1 MIHYLKDF
9 TYKGT
14 KYKFKEPLRVTINN
28 FLCMDGKTLAG
39 EMSIPSVLAGYT
51 RKEPFENPEKEI
63 KAYIKTVFEE
73 FLFTD
78 DSKLDEY
85 ERKYKHDWIAL
96 FKPPEEKRERI
107 KKEKPV
113 EVKKEEV
120 NKKAKTTKKK

>member
-14 KYKFKEPLRVTINN
+14 KYRFKEPLRITINN

-39 EMSIPSVLAGYT
+39 EMYIPSVLAGYT

-73 FLFTD
+73 FLFVD
-78 DSKLDEY
+78 DSNLDEH

-113 EVKKEEV
+113 EVKKESIS
-120 NKKAKTTKKK
+120 KKAKTTKKK